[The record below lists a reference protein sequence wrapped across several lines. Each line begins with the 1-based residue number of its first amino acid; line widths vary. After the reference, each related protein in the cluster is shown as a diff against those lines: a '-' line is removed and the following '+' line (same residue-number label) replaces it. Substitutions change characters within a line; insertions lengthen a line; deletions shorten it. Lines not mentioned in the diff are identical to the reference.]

1 MYTILIVDDEKLE
14 LEAFSENVP
23 WASMG
28 IRVIGTA
35 KNGREALELMQRL
48 SPDIIL
54 TDVRMPIMDGLEF
67 AKRAKQHDK
76 KVKIVFLSG
85 HDEFQY
91 IKTALAVEASG
102 YLLKPIDLEEL
113 TQLMEKVKVKCEEAK
128 LNAQSEEMA
137 KDKLLRQLMT
147 EESPEQRSL
156 LAARLHQLDRAGLPQ
171 FSSYRAA
178 FLTIDHDDDIREAT
192 EAGRPVLDPLRDSV
206 REALFRNL
214 RALGFQGRCLDW
226 EAGSH
231 AAFFRSETDEADEAV
246 WERLQQ
252 LLAEDFPIKLT
263 VGLSRSGERLEDA
276 FALFREARQAYEH
289 VFYEGAGSL
298 LAADRLPEL
307 VTGEIDIEETKAR
320 LCRSI
325 GHQQTEETE
334 TEVAS
339 FFRELR
345 DRRVHRHLVRSAAV
359 RLVSGVLQHF
369 GAAVKEQSLSLT
381 NSEWTIMNDNVT
393 MSDIETHARDV
404 CHRLVMALSEK
415 DKDRHQQVV
424 RRIRA
429 IIASSYH
436 KPLTVEDI
444 ARDVY
449 LSPNYIRSLFKEKT
463 GQTILEVITDMR
475 MKQAALLLAD
485 KSLKIHEISS
495 RVGYENVSYFC
506 SVFQK
511 TTGLT
516 PNSYRKQIC

>member
-35 KNGREALELMQRL
+35 KNGREALELTQRL

-102 YLLKPIDLEEL
+102 YLLKPIDMEEL
-113 TQLMEKVKVKCEEAK
+113 SQLMEKVKAKCEEAK
-128 LNAQSEEMA
+128 MNAQSEEMA
-137 KDKLLRQLMT
+137 KDKLLRLLMT
-147 EESPEQRSL
+147 EDSPEQRSI

-171 FSSYRAA
+171 FAAYRAA
-178 FLTIDHDDDIREAT
+178 YLAIGHVDDVGESL
-192 EAGRPVLDPLRDSV
+192 ESGKPVLDPLQNSV
-206 REALFRNL
+206 REALFRSL

-226 EAGSH
+226 EAGSF
-231 AAFFRSETDEADEAV
+231 AAFFRSEPDDVDEAI

-252 LLAEDFPIKLT
+252 LMAEDFPIRLT
-263 VGLSRSGERLEDA
+263 VGLSRMGERLEDA
-276 FALFREARQAYEH
+276 CALFRESRQAYEH

-298 LAADRLPEL
+298 LAAGRLPEF
-307 VTGEIDIEETKAR
+307 VTAEIDVEETKSN
-320 LCRSI
+320 LCRFI
-325 GHQQTEETE
+325 GHEQAEETE
-334 TEVAS
+334 AEVAR

-345 DRRVHRHLVRSAAV
+345 DRRVHRHLVRAAAV
-359 RLVSGVLQHF
+359 RLVSGVQRHF
-369 GAAVKEQSLSLT
+369 GAAMKELSLPLT
-381 NSEWTIMNDNVT
+381 NSEWTIMDERAT
-393 MSDIETHARDV
+393 MADIEAHARDV

-415 DKDRHQQVV
+415 DKDRHQQIV

-429 IIASSYH
+429 IIESSYH

-444 ARDVY
+444 AREVY

-463 GQTILEVITDMR
+463 GQTILEVITGKR
-475 MKQAALLLAD
+475 MEQASLLLGD